1 MTTHLQ
7 PATSALAGLVR
18 GVRDDQLATVTPCGG
33 ITAGELLDH
42 IDNLSLPFAAAG
54 TRQLLSDRGAPRQ
67 PDAARLGTD
76 WRDRLPA
83 QLDGPAGAWQPAG
96 AWDGVT
102 KVGGGE
108 MPAVVGG
115 SAGLNEVIVHGWDL
129 AVATG
134 QPYPADD
141 PSLGAALQ
149 TAYGWASSVAEQNPG
164 GTPGLF
170 GPPVDVPAGAPVL
183 DRLLDATG
191 RQTAWRQGT

>member
-1 MTTHLQ
+1 MTTDLR

-33 ITAGELLDH
+33 ITVGELLDH
-42 IDNLSLPFAAAG
+42 IDNLSLAFAAAG
-54 TRQLLSDRGAPRQ
+54 TRQYLADGGAPRS
-67 PDAARLGTD
+67 PDASRLGTD

-83 QLDGPAGAWQPAG
+83 QLDGLAAAWQPAA
-96 AWDGVT
+96 AWDGAT

-108 MPAVVGG
+108 MPAVVAG

-134 QPYPADD
+134 QSYPADD
-141 PSLGAALQ
+141 PSLGAAIS
-149 TAYGWASSVAEQNPG
+149 TAYGWASSVAAQNPG

-170 GPPVDVPAGAPVL
+170 GPPVDVPADAPVF
-183 DRLLDATG
+183 DRLLGATG
-191 RQTAWRQGT
+191 RQPSWRQNA